1 MRLLFSLGLWRRR
14 CVCVT
19 VWLCGCDCG
28 YVTVDV
34 DVPVDGCVV
43 VWLCRCGMC
52 VSVSMSVWLHDRLSA
67 PAEDGTTPVAGGTST
82 PIPPALGAVLAQA
95 GGTTGRVGGATS
107 PAAQLPSGGSA
118 SALDG
123 VESLDFD
130 TLMSLLA
137 VKTSCLS
144 VMGPGAIASAAAG
157 NLAHRASYTPSAVAG
172 QAWMSSPLAGRHST
186 SFAAPPTGTAVGT
199 PVGGGR
205 PSVEGLAAA
214 AVHMSGG
221 DTRRAGQLVSS
232 RGAMLC
238 GCVGLCVVLG
248 GRCMVH
254 GVWQW

>member
-1 MRLLFSLGLWRRR
+1 MCDGVAMSMLGCVYV
-14 CVCVT
+14 CVCV
-19 VWLCGCDCG
+19 
-28 YVTVDV
+28 
-34 DVPVDGCVV
+34 
-43 VWLCRCGMC
+43 C
-52 VSVSMSVWLHDRLSA
+52 VSVCGCVRLWLHDCSSA
-67 PAEDGTTPVAGGTST
+67 PGEDGTTPVAGGTST

-172 QAWMSSPLAGRHST
+172 QAWMSSPLAGRRST

-238 GCVGLCVVLG
+238 GCVGLCV
-248 GRCMVH
+248 RCAWRLVH
-254 GVWQW
+254 GVWQWYWLCWQRGSHH